1 MAHGSEMKSRLVFPA
16 AREGGAGESFQVI
29 AKRVIFNTASMKKM
43 VNQAA
48 KPNSIGLWIKS
59 FPNE

>member
-1 MAHGSEMKSRLVFPA
+1 MKSRLVFPA